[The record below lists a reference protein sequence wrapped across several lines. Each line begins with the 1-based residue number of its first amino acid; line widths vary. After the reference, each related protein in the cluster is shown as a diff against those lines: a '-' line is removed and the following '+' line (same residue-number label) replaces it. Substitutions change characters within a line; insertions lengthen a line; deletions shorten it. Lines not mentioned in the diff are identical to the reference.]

1 MRKAIT
7 CLDHEGTWESA
18 WASFIVLIPEKR
30 FRRYHPDTLTD
41 AAGTHITDDPGAK
54 VLEISDLIRLAR
66 WVKRQRVNP
75 PLGLKRLMKE
85 V

>member
-18 WASFIVLIPEKR
+18 WASFIVLIPEKQ
-30 FRRYHPDTLTD
+30 FRRYDPDSLTD
-41 AAGTHITDDPGAK
+41 ASGRFIADDPKAQ
-54 VLEISDLIRLAR
+54 VLEISDLIQLAR
-66 WVKRQRVNP
+66 RVKRQRLNVP
-75 PLGLKRLMKE
+75 SGLKRLMKE